1 MQMADFE
8 ALKVY
13 DGVADYHLN
22 RFRIAF
28 ECPSGATKEG
38 MARDFVSNFPSY
50 LKSPVASVEFKP
62 EVTFEGKPTLK
73 FWGSLKLLGLV
84 EANFGVHHDWVVQ
97 AWVDPRVGFTAQTLK
112 RGFVDVVDDAAAAAG
127 GSVAGGVLGPVEE
140 IAGAITAVEVN
151 RYHFLAGR
159 RSWRLESAA
168 AFGQDAGDFE
178 AGDSSDILILETV
191 AVERFSLS
199 VFRVGDWV
207 LSFED
212 RIPAVWIALLENFAR
227 MKVLRVRRFVTLK
240 PGGLWNT
247 TKLGWVRY
255 LAPTFS
261 NLSAL
266 QADTQYR
273 DMLPLYPTILPPPS

>member
-1 MQMADFE
+1 MADFD

-13 DGVADYHLN
+13 DGVGDYHLN
-22 RFRIAF
+22 RFRVAF
-28 ECPSGATKEG
+28 ECPAGATKEDL
-38 MARDFVSNFPSY
+38 ARDFVRNFPSY

-62 EVTFEGKPTLK
+62 DVTFEGKPTLK
-73 FWGSLKLLGLV
+73 FWGSLKLLGLI

-112 RGFVDVVDDAAAAAG
+112 RGFVDFVDDAAAAAG
-127 GSVAGGVLGPVEE
+127 GTVGGGLAGFPEGVLPGS
-140 IAGAITAVEVN
+140 IAAVEVN

-159 RSWRLESAA
+159 RSWRLDSAA
-168 AFGQDAGDFE
+168 AFGQDPADFE

-199 VFRVGDWV
+199 VFTVGDWV

-227 MKVLRVRRFVTLK
+227 MKVLRVRRFVTLR

-247 TKLGWVRY
+247 SKLGWVRY
-255 LAPTFS
+255 LVRTFP

-273 DMLPLYPTILPPPS
+273 DMFPLYPTILPPPS